1 MGEGVSETGVLCPN
15 AIDRCLSALDVC
27 ASKLTVN
34 GVSRA
39 RLVATQACR
48 AAQNSDDFIAKVK
61 NSTGLTLEI
70 IDQQTE
76 ADLAVAG
83 CVSLIDKN
91 CDHVLIFDIGG
102 GSSELIWL
110 DANQLETAKQTSTT
124 NGNTWGQS
132 QAINAWESFPVG
144 VVTLAEKFGGKT
156 VTPESYQAM
165 VSYVKDLLAEFARKI
180 DQKIDLTTSK
190 THFLGTSGT
199 VTTLAGVY
207 LDLEHY
213 DRQKIDGIWMDM
225 TDVMKISQKLITL
238 THEQRAQIPSI
249 GVERADLVLGGC
261 AILTAML
268 ELWPTEKLRV
278 ADRGLREGILAQLM
292 TEDGWLKPG
301 HPWTSTCRKRQP

>member
-1 MGEGVSETGVLCPN
+1 
-15 AIDRCLSALDVC
+15 
-27 ASKLTVN
+27 
-34 GVSRA
+34 
-39 RLVATQACR
+39 
-48 AAQNSDDFIAKVK
+48 
-61 NSTGLTLEI
+61 
-70 IDQQTE
+70 
-76 ADLAVAG
+76 
-83 CVSLIDKN
+83 
-91 CDHVLIFDIGG
+91 
-102 GSSELIWL
+102 
-110 DANQLETAKQTSTT
+110 
-124 NGNTWGQS
+124 
-132 QAINAWESFPVG
+132 
-144 VVTLAEKFGGKT
+144 
-156 VTPESYQAM
+156 M